1 MVRPQS
7 QPKAKS
13 KPNAPVTAR
22 RHRGISCS
30 DLEWVTIKEN
40 AAAKGMSISAFLVE
54 RAMTHDLTPDAAPE
68 NLTQPED
75 PLALSPR
82 EQRHLYDLVQYIAER
97 LERVTGTIAADHT
110 LREMI
115 NFQFM
120 KAIDELVTS
129 GRYDEFDRIM
139 DKVTEREK

>member
-1 MVRPQS
+1 MVRLQS
-7 QPKAKS
+7 KS
-13 KPNAPVTAR
+13 SVTAR

-40 AAAKGMSISAFLVE
+40 VAAKGMSISAFLVE
-54 RAMTHDLTPDAAPE
+54 RSMTHDFTPEATPENPLE
-68 NLTQPED
+68 NLTQPEG
-75 PLALSPR
+75 PLPLSPQ
-82 EQRHLYDLVQYIAER
+82 EQRHLYDLVQYIADR
-97 LERVTGTIAADHT
+97 LHRVTGTIAADHT